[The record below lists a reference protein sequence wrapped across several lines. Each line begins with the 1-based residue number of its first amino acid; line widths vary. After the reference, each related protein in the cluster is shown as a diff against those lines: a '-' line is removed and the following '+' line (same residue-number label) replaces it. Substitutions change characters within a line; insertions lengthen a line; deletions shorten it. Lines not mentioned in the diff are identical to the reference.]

1 VPEADA
7 QTKSRSTGSG
17 HARTLEQL
25 NHLDIDGAMC
35 IILGGRTHPL
45 IGHESESQWRMAQ
58 PMRHELLQIQVLHSQ
73 TAQLV

>member
-1 VPEADA
+1 MLNRSLLRRLRWSFMGVVQHRRDA
-7 QTKSRSTGSG
+7 P
-17 HARTLEQL
+17 
-25 NHLDIDGAMC
+25 N
-35 IILGGRTHPL
+35 LGGRTHPL